1 MLKMTNTPKG
11 IKIIYD
17 YISNVSSASIGVF
30 IKTGSKDEL
39 KEEAGLSHLLEHM
52 MFKGTKNRNYMEIS
66 QEVDYLGGSVNA
78 YTSKEETVYY
88 ISVLKDYV
96 EQALDILCDM
106 VGNSVFDE
114 TELEKE
120 KDVIIEEISMYQDTP
135 DDLVMELNLSD
146 AVKGNLGK
154 PIIGTEESVKSF
166 ERADILKYYN
176 ERYTKDNIV
185 VVVSGNFKKESVKKI
200 IDKYFGNL
208 REEKTDRY
216 KEIDFAF
223 KGGESSHTKDIKQV
237 NICISYP
244 GTSYLNENKLYYEI
258 VSNIMGGSMSSRLF
272 QKIREEMGLAYSVH
286 TFNQSYKEGGV
297 VTTYIGT
304 NEKSYK
310 KAINITKDE
319 FLTLRKTGIT
329 KLELEKAQNKFLSKI
344 AFSLENIRNRMSI
357 IGNHYLKYGEIFDEE
372 KMRQEIKDL
381 ELEKINEFIKD
392 KYYEENVTVLGDV
405 KWKK

>member
-1 MLKMTNTPKG
+1 
-11 IKIIYD
+11 
-17 YISNVSSASIGVF
+17 
-30 IKTGSKDEL
+30 
-39 KEEAGLSHLLEHM
+39 
-52 MFKGTKNRNYMEIS
+52 MEIS

-114 TELEKE
+114 AELEKE
-120 KDVIIEEISMYQDTP
+120 KDVIIEEIRMYQDTP
-135 DDLVMELNLSD
+135 DDLVMELNLND

-166 ERADILKYYN
+166 ERSDILKYYD

-208 REEKTDRY
+208 REEKVDRY

-223 KGGESSHTKDIKQV
+223 KGGESGHTKDIKQV

-244 GTSYLNENKLYYEI
+244 GTSYLSENKLYYEI

-357 IGNHYLKYGEIFDEE
+357 IGSHYLKYDKIFDEE
-372 KMRQEIKDL
+372 KMKQEIRDL